1 MYSDKAHVGLT
12 AASEGDFES
21 VAWAMIGQ
29 GSSVVQEAGLLG
41 EGTHACDCLVLVP
54 QLLSLLYLILEV
66 YIFIHEKAALILLDK
81 FW

>member
-1 MYSDKAHVGLT
+1 
-12 AASEGDFES
+12 
-21 VAWAMIGQ
+21 MIGQ
-29 GSSVVQEAGLLG
+29 GSIVVQEAGLLG
-41 EGTHACDCLVLVP
+41 EGTHACDYLVLVP